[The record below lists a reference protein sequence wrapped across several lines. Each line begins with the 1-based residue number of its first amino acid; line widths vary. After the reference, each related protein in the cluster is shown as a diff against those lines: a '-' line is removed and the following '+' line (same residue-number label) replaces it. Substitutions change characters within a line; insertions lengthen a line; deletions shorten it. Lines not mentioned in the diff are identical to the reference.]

1 MTGAPGRL
9 LITGFGPFPRV
20 PDNPS
25 TRVARRLAGLPHLR
39 RILGQAPDCLVL
51 DTRYAALDTQLAP
64 ALARRPAAL
73 LMIGV
78 AASRRRVCVE
88 TRAVNRV
95 SRLFPDAAGAVSRSL
110 ALEPGAPALRR
121 SPSAGTVRV
130 ALRRAGLDVAAS
142 RDAGRY
148 LCNAAYLRALAEG
161 CPAVFLHIPM
171 PPRTKRPVRRGRPHH
186 EPDGWVAA
194 FAEAARV
201 LMLRAR
207 RGQGVGTSCVRR
219 STESR

>member
-1 MTGAPGRL
+1 MAPPRKGEGKALGTVSGSL

-25 TRVARRLAGLPHLR
+25 ARVARRLAGLPHLR
-39 RILGQAPDCLVL
+39 RILGQAPDCLVM
-51 DTRYAALDTQLAP
+51 DARYAALDTQLAP
-64 ALARRPAAL
+64 AFANNPAAV

-95 SRLFPDAAGAVSRSL
+95 SRLFPDAGGAVSHRL

-121 SPSAGTVRV
+121 SPAAQAVQV
-130 ALRRAGLDVAAS
+130 ALERAGLDVAAS

-148 LCNAAYLRALAEG
+148 LCNASYFRVLAQG
-161 CPAVFLHIPM
+161 RPAVFLHIPM
-171 PPRTKRPVRRGRPHH
+171 PPRTKRPVRAGRPHH
-186 EPDGWVAA
+186 DPEAWVAA

-201 LMLRAR
+201 LMMRAR
-207 RGQGVGTSCVRR
+207 RS
-219 STESR
+219 

>member
-1 MTGAPGRL
+1 M
-9 LITGFGPFPRV
+9 
-20 PDNPS
+20 
-25 TRVARRLAGLPHLR
+25 
-39 RILGQAPDCLVL
+39 
-51 DTRYAALDTQLAP
+51 
-64 ALARRPAAL
+64 
-73 LMIGV
+73 
-78 AASRRRVCVE
+78 
-88 TRAVNRV
+88 NRV